1 MAASTIYTIGHSI
14 HSIEVF
20 RDLLTLHDINCIIDV
35 RSVPFSRI
43 APQYNKPQLS
53 SSLKAA
59 GILYS
64 HFGEEFGA
72 RHTNPNLLDAEGKV
86 DFEKVRK
93 TELFH
98 QGIKRLQNGLDMNY
112 RIALMCSEANPFDCH
127 RFAMISYQLV
137 KEKIA
142 VQHIL
147 KNGNLFD
154 NITLEDMLIKK
165 YFKKLPQSSLFDG
178 EVTIETQIDY
188 AYRLRNKD
196 IAYSEDESNY
206 KEVA

>member
-1 MAASTIYTIGHSI
+1 L
-14 HSIEVF
+14 V
-20 RDLLTLHDINCIIDV
+20 LHGISCVIDV
-35 RSVPFSRI
+35 RSIPFSRI

-53 SSLKAA
+53 NNLKTL

-72 RHTNPNLLDAEGKV
+72 RHTDPKLLDVEGKV
-86 DFEKVRK
+86 DFEKVRG
-93 TELFH
+93 TDLFNN
-98 QGIKRLQNGLDMNY
+98 GIKRLHNGLNMNY
-112 RIALMCSEANPFDCH
+112 RIVLMCSEANPFDCH
-127 RFAMISYQLV
+127 RFSMISYKLI

-147 KNGNLFD
+147 KNGDVLGNLA
-154 NITLEDMLIKK
+154 LEDMLIKK

-178 EVTIETQIDY
+178 EVTIEEQVDY
-188 AYRLRNKD
+188 AYKLRNKD
-196 IAYSEDESNY
+196 IAYSEENANY